1 MRSIKYYT
9 KRSAIFLA
17 LLRVFGLIL
26 PDKVYLR
33 WRYFLLNGY
42 PLKLTCPK
50 TFTEKIQWL
59 KLYNRNPLYTMLVD
73 KCEVKNYVAE
83 KIGEQYIIPTL
94 GVWRK
99 FDDIDFDILPDKFIL
114 KTTNGSHTLIKCE
127 DKKTFD
133 KKEARK
139 KFSKWLKISPYNTY
153 REWAYKNV
161 EPRII
166 AEKYM
171 VDGSNKELTDYK
183 FFCFNGRAAYCQVIA
198 DRSIDETIDFYDRDW
213 VHQEFVG
220 LNPRVKN
227 ALQTQAKPYGYS
239 DMVRIA
245 EKLSE
250 GIPFVRVDLYFING
264 RIYFGEMTFYPA
276 AGEGAFT
283 PEIWNRRLGD
293 MIVLPAKKI

>member
-1 MRSIKYYT
+1 MKKSRSLRIG
-9 KRSAIFLA
+9 
-17 LLRVFGLIL
+17 LLSHFGRFIPDPLYLKIRWMLIY
-26 PDKVYLR
+26 KNR
-33 WRYFLLNGY
+33 LNMKD
-42 PLKLTCPK
+42 PH
-50 TFTEKIQWL
+50 TFCEKIQWL

-73 KCEVKNYVAE
+73 KYEVKKYVAD

-94 GVWRK
+94 GVWHK
-99 FDDIDFDILPDKFIL
+99 FEDIDFDNLPDQFIL

-133 KKEARK
+133 KKDARK

-171 VDGSNKELTDYK
+171 VDGFNKELTDYK
-183 FFCFNGRAAYCQVIA
+183 FFCFNGRAAYCQVIS

-227 ALQTQAKPYGYS
+227 ALQAQAKPYGYS

-250 GIPFVRVDLYFING
+250 GIPFVRVDLYSIND

-293 MIVLPAKKI
+293 MIVLPTKYYRE